1 MSGGYNQRADRPQV
15 GSLRVAMVAS
25 RFLPLLGGIETHVDE
40 VSRRMAARGLD
51 VTVLTT
57 DLQGRLPKHDR
68 REGFEIRRF
77 PAYPRSK
84 DLRIS
89 PALSRAISS
98 GAFDV
103 VHVQGVHTLLP
114 PMALAA
120 ARRAGSPS
128 VVTFHTGGHS
138 SRLRTVVR
146 GAQWRALGP
155 ALRRAS
161 ALVAVSAYE
170 AQLFARILRIDPA
183 RHPADSQ
190 RGRGSS
196 RVGRRAGRVWL
207 SAHLLGRTPGAV
219 QGPPPGHRRH
229 AGAAGDRTR
238 GSSGRGRP
246 RLIRAAVARAL
257 AAHLGVEASVTFMA
271 FDSGDRSELGALLH
285 SCDVVALLSDY
296 EAHPVAVVEALALGC
311 KVVVAA
317 TSGLTELATE
327 GLVTAVAPD
336 ARPATVASVIAR
348 VAAEPAPTAPRLPT
362 WDDCV
367 DDLLELYAEIGAN
380 RS

>member
-1 MSGGYNQRADRPQV
+1 
-15 GSLRVAMVAS
+15 
-25 RFLPLLGGIETHVDE
+25 
-40 VSRRMAARGLD
+40 
-51 VTVLTT
+51 
-57 DLQGRLPKHDR
+57 
-68 REGFEIRRF
+68 
-77 PAYPRSK
+77 
-84 DLRIS
+84 
-89 PALSRAISS
+89 
-98 GAFDV
+98 
-103 VHVQGVHTLLP
+103 
-114 PMALAA
+114 MALAA

-183 RHPADSQ
+183 RIRLIRNGAEALPVSGAVPDVSGSPLICSVGRLERYKGHHRVIAAMPALLATAPGAHLAVV
-190 RGRGSS
+190 GRGSYEPQ
-196 RVGRRAGRVWL
+196 L
-207 SAHLLGRTPGAV
+207 
-219 QGPPPGHRRH
+219 
-229 AGAAGDRTR
+229 
-238 GSSGRGRP
+238 
-246 RLIRAAVARAL
+246 RAL

-348 VAAEPAPTAPRLPT
+348 VVAEPAPTAPRLPT

>member
-1 MSGGYNQRADRPQV
+1 MSGGYSQRADRPQV

-183 RHPADSQ
+183 RIRLIRNGAEALPVSGAVPDVSGSPLICSVGRLERYKGHHRVIAAMPALLATAPGAHLAVV
-190 RGRGSS
+190 GRGSYEPQ
-196 RVGRRAGRVWL
+196 L
-207 SAHLLGRTPGAV
+207 
-219 QGPPPGHRRH
+219 
-229 AGAAGDRTR
+229 
-238 GSSGRGRP
+238 
-246 RLIRAAVARAL
+246 RAL

-367 DDLLELYAEIGAN
+367 DDLLELYAEIGAS